1 MADFDSAW
9 KETLDTL
16 FEPFMAFFFPVAY
29 REIDWTQPH
38 DPLEQELQKITPA
51 SEQGRRVADKLFKV
65 RRTNGQVEWVL
76 GHLKTLQNAHNDDA
90 RRVAQVRLVK
100 GLYERGYS
108 AEQVRQLYRL
118 MERMMTLPKPLAEL
132 AWNEIHEFEK
142 EKGMTFIT
150 TPERVAMEK
159 SLAEGLEKGVAEGLE
174 KGLEKG
180 IELALELR
188 FAAAGW
194 R

>member
-132 AWNEIHEFEK
+132 AWKRAWPRAWKRAWRRASSWPWNFDL
-142 EKGMTFIT
+142 
-150 TPERVAMEK
+150 P
-159 SLAEGLEKGVAEGLE
+159 
-174 KGLEKG
+174 
-180 IELALELR
+180 LR
-188 FAAAGW
+188 AGADA
-194 R
+194 RHPKHP